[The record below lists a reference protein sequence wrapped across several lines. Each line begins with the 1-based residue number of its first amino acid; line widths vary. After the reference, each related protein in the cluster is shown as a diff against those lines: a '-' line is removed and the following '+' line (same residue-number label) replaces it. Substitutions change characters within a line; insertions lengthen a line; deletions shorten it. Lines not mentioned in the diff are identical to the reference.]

1 MCVVSM
7 VSDWGIQKV
16 LPNIAE
22 PVHPIWWPPLTI
34 PNSLPPQDTGFKVIK
49 LEEYVE
55 LVRKAKEYDERTNQ
69 PECPDPEKMAKM
81 EEYCKKFESMGTEMF
96 RLANELRNLLK

>member
-7 VSDWGIQKV
+7 VSDYGIQKI
-16 LPNIAE
+16 LPSIAPNWYENI
-22 PVHPIWWPPLTI
+22 TI
-34 PNSLPPQDTGFKVIK
+34 PSVLTPQTAGYHILK
-49 LEEYVE
+49 LEEYNE
-55 LVRKAKEYDERTNQ
+55 LMRKAKEYDARTNQ

-81 EEYCKKFESMGTEMF
+81 EEYCKKFETMGTEMF